1 MRRTWRGS
9 PRRLHGGSQ
18 RRESADKQLPGGPR
32 RVNRVR
38 SVDAMT
44 PETRLRV
51 VKAIH
56 TLVWAVFAG
65 AIVAI
70 PLVVAAGDLKLAWGL
85 VAFVLLEVAVLLA
98 NGMRCPLTAVAARYT
113 AAREPNFDIYL
124 PLWLARHNKE
134 IFGALYVA
142 GIVFTAWKSLAATG

>member
-1 MRRTWRGS
+1 
-9 PRRLHGGSQ
+9 
-18 RRESADKQLPGGPR
+18 
-32 RVNRVR
+32 
-38 SVDAMT
+38 MT

-70 PLVVAAGDLKLAWGL
+70 PVFAAAGDLALAWGL
-85 VAFVLLEVAVLLA
+85 IGFVLLEVAVLLA

-124 PLWLARHNKE
+124 PPWLARYNKE